1 MSGKTFD
8 ILVSGDV
15 VGHAGRLLAGRVVA
29 RRKAAKEVD
38 FAVVNA
44 ENAAG
49 GRGVTAS
56 IAEEL
61 FAAGADVLTMGDHA
75 WDQRESYAYYARQ
88 PRLVRALNFPPGC
101 PGRGAYIAETP
112 IGRVAVVQLVGR
124 VFMNGAADCPFRAI
138 DSWLEKNPYMPS
150 ATNSARALAAVLV
163 DFHAE
168 ATSEKLA
175 MLRHLDGRVTAL
187 WGTHTHVQTADEQI
201 TAKGTAYLTDA
212 GMTGPVDGVIG
223 RDSEAIVARFLT
235 GMPAKFD
242 IAKGPNEF
250 RGFVLSLDPA
260 TKKPLAIR
268 RVAEGDTP

>member
-1 MSGKTFD
+1 MPGKTFT
-8 ILVSGDV
+8 ILVSGDI
-15 VGHAGRLLAGRVVA
+15 VGHEGRVLAARLVA
-29 RRKAAKEVD
+29 RRKAAGGID

-49 GRGVTAS
+49 GRGVTAT

-88 PRLVRALNFPPGC
+88 PRLVRPLNFPPGC
-101 PGRGAYIAETP
+101 PGRGAFVVDTP
-112 IGRVAVVQLVGR
+112 IGRVGVVQLLGR
-124 VFMNGAADCPFRAI
+124 VFMNGAVDCPFRAI
-138 DSWLEKNPYMPS
+138 DAWLEKNPYLPG
-150 ATNSARALAAVLV
+150 AANTARGLAAVLV

-187 WGTHTHVQTADEQI
+187 WGTHTHVQTADERI

-223 RDSEAIVARFLT
+223 RDADSIVARFLT
-235 GMPAKFD
+235 GMPARFD
-242 IAKGPNEF
+242 IAGGPVEMQ
-250 RGFVLSLDPA
+250 GFALALDA
-260 TKKPLAIR
+260 ETKKPVSIR
-268 RVAEGDTP
+268 RFAERDA